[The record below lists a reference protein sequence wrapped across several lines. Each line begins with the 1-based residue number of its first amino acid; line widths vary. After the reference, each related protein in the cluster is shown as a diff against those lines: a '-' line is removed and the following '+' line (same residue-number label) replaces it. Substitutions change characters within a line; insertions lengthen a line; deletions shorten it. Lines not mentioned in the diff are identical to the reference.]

1 MSITGSRQQP
11 FKSVALVAIFGL
23 IAMAVATQAEAACMD
38 GLLQRAAPT
47 KSSTHSNTTP
57 LRPISAVYHPGAAAG
72 HAVLKVADRDDRND
86 DDEASIV
93 GLWEFQLDGAPPDFG
108 TQAWHADGTEL
119 MFSAGRNP
127 ATGDVCQGVWRKIG
141 PRTYSLNHLAM
152 GWDIGEFGLRIHIHA
167 VVTLNRAG
175 DKYTGT
181 YSAAAYLVSPANPFD
196 ESNPVGGG
204 SGNITGTRVKPD

>member
-1 MSITGSRQQP
+1 
-11 FKSVALVAIFGL
+11 
-23 IAMAVATQAEAACMD
+23 
-38 GLLQRAAPT
+38 
-47 KSSTHSNTTP
+47 
-57 LRPISAVYHPGAAAG
+57 
-72 HAVLKVADRDDRND
+72 
-86 DDEASIV
+86 
-93 GLWEFQLDGAPPDFG
+93 
-108 TQAWHADGTEL
+108 

-141 PRTYSLNHLAM
+141 PRTYSLNHIAM
-152 GWDIGEFGLRIHIHA
+152 GWDIGEFGLRVHIHA

-204 SGNITGTRVKPD
+204 SGNIQGTRVKPD